1 MTSFAGSK
9 LSKILARAI
18 ILPED
23 RSPLLA
29 LTTPIFCPD
38 NNGVRAQSLNIIKPS
53 PLKNY
58 VQYQT
63 ITDNTP
69 GEVTT
74 SKTEVSVGGTK
85 KVITNITNVDLSSG
99 TINYMDGLFEEEKT
113 IDFSKDFTITFDY
126 TYPASQAAGNQFI
139 TFNIDD
145 LDENVYRNQFAVC
158 INATVNSSNATNVFV
173 GVAST
178 KTKASAINL
187 FTQMVNSPSTTGT
200 GFKFEFNWN
209 TSIQRFEFKI
219 LNKATG
225 VELYSSV
232 LEDGSGVKDV
242 TTDDGTNFEIPNITS
257 YEVTSTLL
265 QYQTKTVTNEFVAD
279 NNLITINLTEKI
291 NKQYSVP
298 YEVDLKTDVNLRNII
313 EADMKVEMK
322 KAINKTLLDYL
333 TTNKD
338 SIPTVAAGTTLAET
352 IGKVIANNVIN
363 GTGCKFSIY
372 SYDNGAP
379 VSYMF
384 GANELTLNNYIKS
397 QDDENMMMLIPIG
410 ASKDDINV
418 PAMYYFENPSMIL
431 DKDTYTELQQDLVS
445 GDIKTYATSKVDF
458 NVSSV
463 DISGIGSGI
472 TGSNDVF
479 ALGFTEPKI
488 AVSQNTTDFGYTLS
502 FEMYYGIALVNP
514 SNLRRIA

>member
-1 MTSFAGSK
+1 MTSFTGSK

-23 RSPLLA
+23 RSPFLA

-63 ITDNTP
+63 ITDNVP
-69 GEVTT
+69 GAIEPKT
-74 SKTEVSVGGTK
+74 TEVSVGGTK

-99 TINYMDGLFEEEKT
+99 TINYMDGLFDEDKT
-113 IDFSKDFTITFDY
+113 IDFSKDFSITFDY
-126 TYPASQAAGNQFI
+126 TYPASQAAGNKFI
-139 TFNIDD
+139 IFNTDGLND
-145 LDENVYRNQFAVC
+145 NVYRNQFAIC
-158 INATVNSSNATNVFV
+158 INATISNSNATNVFV

-178 KTKASAINL
+178 KTKASATNL
-187 FTQMVNSPSTTGT
+187 FTQIVNPPSTTGS

-209 TSIQRFEFKI
+209 ASIQRFEFKI
-219 LNKATG
+219 INKATG
-225 VELYSSV
+225 VELYSGV
-232 LEDGSGVKDV
+232 LEDGSGVIDV
-242 TTDDGTNFEIPNITS
+242 STDEGTNFEIPNVDD

-265 QYQTKTVTNEFVAD
+265 QYQTKTVTNTFVAD

-291 NKQYSVP
+291 RKQYSVP
-298 YEVDLKTDVNLRNII
+298 YEVDLETDVNLRNII

-333 TTNKD
+333 KTNKD
-338 SIPTVAAGTTLAET
+338 SISNVAAGTTLAET

-384 GANELTLNNYIKS
+384 GANELTFPNYIKS
-397 QDDENMMMLIPIG
+397 QDNENIMTPFIIG
-410 ASKDDINV
+410 ASKDDVNV

-431 DKDTYTELQQDLVS
+431 DKETYTELQQDLVS
-445 GDIKTYATSKVDF
+445 GDIKTYATDKVDF

-463 DISGIGSGI
+463 DISGIGSGVA
-472 TGSNDVF
+472 GSNDVF

-488 AVSQNTTDFGYTLS
+488 VVSQNTTDFGYTIS

-514 SNLRRIA
+514 NNLQLIA